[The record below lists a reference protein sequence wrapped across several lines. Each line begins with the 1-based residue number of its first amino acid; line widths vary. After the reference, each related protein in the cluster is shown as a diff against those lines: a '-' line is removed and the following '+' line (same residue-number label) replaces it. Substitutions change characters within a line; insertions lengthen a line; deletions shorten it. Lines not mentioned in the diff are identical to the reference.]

1 MGRVLTHLMFDQK
14 GRAVTVTTVKYQP
27 IRDEQEIIDRAF
39 DTLDAMRADK
49 LTPTQANKLTKV
61 LTARRRKQTPP
72 AAG

>member
-1 MGRVLTHLMFDQK
+1 M
-14 GRAVTVTTVKYQP
+14 VKVNYRP
-27 IRDEQEIIDRAF
+27 KREAQEIIDRAF

-61 LTARRRKQTPP
+61 LRARRRKRIPP